1 MLRSR
6 SCPWLLCFCVALA
19 APAYVGSATTARADT
34 PTKQEART
42 LFQEALAHV
51 AAGDHA
57 TALGKLERVAAFKR
71 TPQVGFYIGFCHEKL
86 GKLVMALGE
95 YRIALADAQAAG
107 ANDVVAEAQEAIAR
121 VEPRIPRLTIHRGE
135 GADTASISVDG
146 KPLGD
151 PAIGQPMPFDP
162 GTRVVVAQAS
172 GFLPFRQEVRLA
184 EGEKASIEVK
194 MVKRSPGAAVAPTPP
209 APADPKDNGAPPSSA
224 SATLDTEG
232 GSNTL
237 AWVATGIGV
246 VGLGA
251 SGYFLMQ
258 RSKAISDLDDA
269 CAGNRN
275 ACPTSMQDTYDN
287 GKRDTMFAN
296 IAMGVG
302 AAGLVTGAVLFLTS
316 GGSSSGGELKQPDQ
330 PGLSVR
336 VAPPSQD
343 GWAGLRVDGRF

>member
-1 MLRSR
+1 MLRPR

-19 APAYVGSATTARADT
+19 VPAYGGTARADT

-71 TPQVGFYIGFCHEKL
+71 TPQVGFYIGFCHEKM

-107 ANDVVAEAQEAIAR
+107 ASDVVAEAQEAIAR
-121 VEPRIPRLTIHRGE
+121 VEPRIPRLTLHRGE
-135 GADTASISVDG
+135 NAETASISVDG

-162 GTRVVVAQAS
+162 GTRVIVAQAS

-194 MVKRSPGAAVAPTPP
+194 MVKRSPGAVVAPTPGP
-209 APADPKDNGAPPSSA
+209 TDPKDDGASPSSPA
-224 SATLDTEG
+224 STTLDTEG

-275 ACPTSMQDTYDN
+275 ACPTSMQGTYDD

-296 IAMGVG
+296 VALGVG
-302 AAGLVTGAVLFLTS
+302 VVGVATGVVLFLTS
-316 GGSSSGGELKQPDQ
+316 GGGSSEGETLKQPDQ

-336 VAPPSQD
+336 VEPPSQG